1 MKRIAGVCVL
11 LCGILFSGNAFSGE
25 LKMGVV
31 NIPRVFEGYA
41 RVKDGQEKL
50 RKEFGPEETV
60 LEKTEIELRKLK
72 DKLEVD
78 PRPKTDLNFYT
89 EFQKLQFMTLEHEN
103 RKRQVMSRAAEK
115 QREEMKQIL
124 TEMRNAVRVV
134 SASEGMHF
142 VMRAPE
148 WEDSMGAGS
157 ALGAATAPAAG
168 DEKDAKD
175 SKEPKSAQMLVG
187 LFREN
192 PLIHYTPSMDISEK
206 VIKLLN
212 DEYHARRQQK

>member
-1 MKRIAGVCVL
+1 MKRIAVVCAM
-11 LCGILFSGNAFSGE
+11 LCGILFSGDVVAGE

-41 RVKDGQEKL
+41 RVKDGAEKL

-103 RKRQVMSRAAEK
+103 RKRQVMQRAADK

-124 TEMRNAVRVV
+124 TEMRNAIRVV

-148 WEDSMGAGS
+148 WEDSMGSGT
-157 ALGAATAPAAG
+157 ALTPAATPGAAA
-168 DEKDAKD
+168 DEKE

-192 PLIHYTPSMDISEK
+192 PLIHYTPSMDISER

-212 DEYHARRQQK
+212 DEYHVRKQQK

>member
-1 MKRIAGVCVL
+1 MKRIAVVCAM
-11 LCGILFSGNAFSGE
+11 LCGILFSGEALAGE

-31 NIPRVFEGYA
+31 NIPRVFEGYV
-41 RVKDGQEKL
+41 RVKDGAEKL

-78 PRPKTDLNFYT
+78 PRPKTDINFYT
-89 EFQKLQFMTLEHEN
+89 EFQKLQFMTLEHDN
-103 RKRQVMSRAAEK
+103 RKRAIMQRAAEK

-124 TEMRNAVRVV
+124 TEMRNAIRVV

-142 VMRAPE
+142 IMRAPE
-148 WEDSMGAGS
+148 WEDSMGAGTS
-157 ALGAATAPAAG
+157 LAPAAG
-168 DEKDAKD
+168 TPGAADEKE

-192 PLIHYTPSMDISEK
+192 PLIHYTPSMDISDR

-212 DEYHARRQQK
+212 DEYHARKQQK

>member
-1 MKRIAGVCVL
+1 MKRIAVVCAM
-11 LCGILFSGNAFSGE
+11 LCGMLVSGELVAGE

-31 NIPRVFEGYA
+31 NVPRVFEGYA

-50 RKEFGPEETV
+50 RKEFGPEESV
-60 LEKTEIELRKLK
+60 LEKTEVELRKLK

-78 PRPKTDLNFYT
+78 PRPKTDLNFYM

-103 RKRQVMSRAAEK
+103 RKRDVMKRAAEK

-124 TEMRNAVRVV
+124 TEMRNAIRVV

-142 VMRAPE
+142 IMRAPE
-148 WEDSMGAGS
+148 WEDSMGAG
-157 ALGAATAPAAG
+157 TAMTPAAG
-168 DEKDAKD
+168 ADKDEKD
-175 SKEPKSAQMLVG
+175 SKEPKTAQMLVG

-192 PLIHYTPSMDISEK
+192 PLIHYTPSMDISDR

-212 DEYHARRQQK
+212 DEYHARKQQK